1 MAEKKENDSNFSHTN
16 QYIASNKTDNLSNL
30 NKNDNEIK
38 INSDDNSKTETSN
51 KITELNSESKSTEPK
66 KTSIISAKCKK
77 NICIVSLCILAI
89 VIIAAI
95 IIVIAIIKFR
105 KQEDIVIQPRRQEN
119 SISRYLEIK
128 NSTNS
133 YFFEGKNENKKVQ
146 NYTIITDFIVAINKK
161 NILSNLNKIDYSY
174 ESFILIIN
182 ITESNGTDS
191 VSLGGIDVYDDSK
204 SIDDL
209 INNNE
214 DLFNNIS
221 LDDNKQKKENKTTI
235 NVPFSKFDFYENGTI
250 EKIIFPSGINEF
262 YKSVI
267 FDLIEKV
274 TPKLSKSLYIDQTNR
289 RRLNQKKEGKFYNYE
304 QIIKN
309 DKLNKTIIYEDYL
322 EKNTNK
328 NEDEDEEGNEVNSKI
343 KRTFDSFGDLI
354 LVEMEGEAIFR
365 SNTSKYKK
373 DINLRLNEEEKEK
386 ISENNQPFSNLGLD
400 EFKINVTS
408 NMKLNQRTINPL
420 TLSDLNK
427 ISQKLNIDTSYPESG
442 FYTKKISE
450 SEAIYTNNSYI
461 NYIKNKSNENYSD
474 EDDYSDESSEIN
486 GIYSH
491 SLYDI
496 NDIDNT
502 NNTENLTNKI
512 KIENINYLNS
522 YISKSNTVS
531 LSFLGLNIG
540 LQQSLY
546 INKNTGLRQ
555 NYITLIIG
563 NKEYNISNIEMY
575 QFYYSGS
582 QSISKILIDTS
593 IGLLS
598 VNFKYFGLFIKAS
611 LKLNFELSH
620 GISIDVIN
628 DEMYTKGLASFDL
641 GISGS
646 FGPDFYIISCGVELS
661 GHIAQGDSFIQA
673 NTLLKNNSKK
683 TKFLYYKKLSSCR
696 VDLDFYFS
704 ISFIIWEKKF
714 KKSINLY
721 KGVSL
726 NSSFSEFV

>member
-1 MAEKKENDSNFSHTN
+1 M
-16 QYIASNKTDNLSNL
+16 
-30 NKNDNEIK
+30 
-38 INSDDNSKTETSN
+38 
-51 KITELNSESKSTEPK
+51 
-66 KTSIISAKCKK
+66 
-77 NICIVSLCILAI
+77 
-89 VIIAAI
+89 
-95 IIVIAIIKFR
+95 
-105 KQEDIVIQPRRQEN
+105 
-119 SISRYLEIK
+119 
-128 NSTNS
+128 
-133 YFFEGKNENKKVQ
+133 
-146 NYTIITDFIVAINKK
+146 
-161 NILSNLNKIDYSY
+161 
-174 ESFILIIN
+174 
-182 ITESNGTDS
+182 
-191 VSLGGIDVYDDSK
+191 
-204 SIDDL
+204 
-209 INNNE
+209 
-214 DLFNNIS
+214 
-221 LDDNKQKKENKTTI
+221 
-235 NVPFSKFDFYENGTI
+235 
-250 EKIIFPSGINEF
+250 
-262 YKSVI
+262 
-267 FDLIEKV
+267 
-274 TPKLSKSLYIDQTNR
+274 
-289 RRLNQKKEGKFYNYE
+289 
-304 QIIKN
+304 
-309 DKLNKTIIYEDYL
+309 
-322 EKNTNK
+322 
-328 NEDEDEEGNEVNSKI
+328 
-343 KRTFDSFGDLI
+343 
-354 LVEMEGEAIFR
+354 
-365 SNTSKYKK
+365 
-373 DINLRLNEEEKEK
+373 
-386 ISENNQPFSNLGLD
+386 
-400 EFKINVTS
+400 
-408 NMKLNQRTINPL
+408 

-726 NSSFSEFV
+726 NSSFSECV